1 MRTSGLERSD
11 GVHSVSSQNEPLTVV
26 TGGSRGIGA
35 AICTRLAADGHSIVV
50 GYRSRVDDAE
60 AVAAQVRAAG
70 RRALAVQVDTA
81 DPASVDRLFDQA
93 DSFGNVTG
101 LVNNAAVS
109 GPVGNLADADVDEM
123 RAAIDV
129 NFVGYLLCARRAIP
143 SLDGGGAIVNISSAA
158 ATMGS
163 PGVYVHYAASKAAV
177 DALTWGL
184 AKELAPQNIRV
195 NAVAP
200 GIIWSE
206 FHLDPERPAKLA
218 ATIPFGRAGVPD
230 DIAGAVSWLLS
241 ADASYASG
249 TVIRV
254 AGGL

>member
-1 MRTSGLERSD
+1 MAST
-11 GVHSVSSQNEPLTVV
+11 QLTVV

-35 AICTRLAADGHSIVV
+35 AICARLAEDGHDLVV
-50 GYRSRVDDAE
+50 GYRENSGAATSVVD
-60 AVAAQVRAAG
+60 RAMAGG
-70 RRALAVQVDTA
+70 RRAIAVQVDTA
-81 DPASVDRLFDQA
+81 NPDSVDEFFRTA
-93 DSFGNVTG
+93 DDFGAVTG
-101 LVNNAAVS
+101 FVNNAAIS
-109 GPVGNLADADVDEM
+109 GPVGNLVDADVEELH
-123 RAAIDV
+123 RALDI
-129 NFVGYLLCARRAIP
+129 NLFGYLLCARRAIR
-143 SLDGGGAIVNISSAA
+143 SLSAGDAIVNISSAA

-163 PGVYVHYAASKAAV
+163 PGVYVHYAAAKAAI
-177 DALTWGL
+177 DAVTMGL
-184 AKELAPQNIRV
+184 AKELAPSGIRV

-218 ATIPFGRAGVPD
+218 PTIPFGRAGQPAEV
-230 DIAGAVSWLLS
+230 AGAVSWLLS